1 MTEKRPTYS
10 INEAFEYAQKIKES
24 YLYKPG
30 SPEREF
36 VNCEDANRYAITL
49 LKEKGTWRYSDSQYS
64 FQVENALITLYDHV
78 GHEVKSMYRMLET
91 LDKFEDL
98 CREACRIWIPDY
110 AERLKQ
116 LHYDLN
122 GGGLWLSESYERRFS
137 DTRVRLWE
145 LRETLDVLA
154 AYKAKV
160 EQEGFE
166 CFYLHP
172 ADNVSLNGLF
182 NKSQENGKS
191 EAKNVSEPYF
201 VIQNRYDP
209 VEGWQL
215 LGYLEVEETVKS
227 GSSQNSTPHKVSSD
241 ILFHTPSEKLRILSG
256 VPMNL
261 SLLPNSAPIMSGVR
275 TIHGIL
281 DTVGKKLWS
290 NGLFVAYPKE

>member
-24 YLYKPG
+24 YSYKPG

-36 VNCEDANRYAITL
+36 VTCEDANRYAITL
-49 LKEKGTWRYSDSQYS
+49 LIEKGAWRYSDSQYS

-91 LDKFEDL
+91 LDKFEDF

-122 GGGLWLSESYERRFS
+122 GGAVWLSEEYERRFS
-137 DTRVRLWE
+137 DVRVRLWE
-145 LRETLDVLA
+145 LKETLDVLA

-182 NKSQENGKS
+182 NKSQENGKC
-191 EAKNVSEPYF
+191 ETENVNEPYL

-227 GSSQNSTPHKVSSD
+227 GSSQNSTPHRASSD
-241 ILFHTPSEKLRILSG
+241 ILFHTPSEKQIGRAH
-256 VPMNL
+256 V
-261 SLLPNSAPIMSGVR
+261 
-275 TIHGIL
+275 
-281 DTVGKKLWS
+281 
-290 NGLFVAYPKE
+290 

>member
-24 YLYKPG
+24 YSYKPG

-64 FQVENALITLYDHV
+64 SQVENALITLYDHV
-78 GHEVKSMYRMLET
+78 DHEVKSMYRMLET

-122 GGGLWLSESYERRFS
+122 GAGVWLSEGYERRFS
-137 DTRVRLWE
+137 DARVRLWE
-145 LRETLDVLA
+145 IKEQLDVLS
-154 AYKAKV
+154 AYKEKV

-166 CFYLHP
+166 CFYLYP
-172 ADNVSLNGLF
+172 AENVSFTELF
-182 NKSQENGKS
+182 SDPEESKES
-191 EAKNVSEPYF
+191 EAGGAPELHLAL
-201 VIQNRYDP
+201 QNRYNP
-209 VEGWQL
+209 SRGWEL
-215 LGYLEVEETVKS
+215 TGHLEIEEKTQEDA
-227 GSSQNSTPHKVSSD
+227 SQPPTQHKVSD
-241 ILFHTPSEKLRILSG
+241 NILFHTPDEKLRILSG
-256 VPMNL
+256 APMKL
-261 SLLPNSAPIMSGVR
+261 PLLPNGSPIMPGVR
-275 TIHGIL
+275 TVQGIF
-281 DTVGKKLWS
+281 DKAGKNS
-290 NGLFVAYPKE
+290 GGNMLFVSYPKE